1 MAGPVAAAG
10 PVSAAFDLKNTTLPL
25 LQLQLKSHDLAA
37 LAAELEARRSE
48 TPHLFLHDPLVVDLS
63 ALRELEEAA
72 IDFPAL
78 AALLRE
84 HRLQPVAV
92 ANGNASQLEAALEA
106 GLPEAPEPPAPKPRP
121 VYSAPLS
128 ALAYKAPNTRTA
140 SYQPAAK
147 DSGDAPVFVWPVS
160 GNVISNFGAV
170 SSGER
175 NDGINIASEAG
186 TPIHAAAAGTVT
198 YSGNELKDYGNL
210 ALIKHDGG
218 YVTAYAHAD
227 KLIVNRGDYVT
238 KGQVIGYVGSTGD
251 VSTPQLH
258 FEIRQG
264 RHPLN
269 PLTLLPNRS

>member
-1 MAGPVAAAG
+1 MDASWKTFA
-10 PVSAAFDLKNTTLPL
+10 SAVLVCMPL
-25 LQLQLKSHDLAA
+25 LAACTQSPETTFEWGVNDRLSDHRYAGNEVTRSDLPRAYVYQG
-37 LAAELEARRSE
+37 SE
-48 TPHLFLHDPLVVDLS
+48 Y
-63 ALRELEEAA
+63 
-72 IDFPAL
+72 
-78 AALLRE
+78 
-84 HRLQPVAV
+84 AV
-92 ANGNASQLEAALEA
+92 
-106 GLPEAPEPPAPKPRP
+106 PAPKPRP

-128 ALAYKAPNTRTA
+128 APVYQAPNSRTA
-140 SYQPAAK
+140 SYQPATK
-147 DSGDAPVFVWPVS
+147 DSGDAPAFVWPVS

-251 VSTPQLH
+251 VSAPQLH
-258 FEIRQG
+258 FEIRHDTQPVNP
-264 RHPLN
+264 RPLLMARN
-269 PLTLLPNRS
+269 S